1 MLTGLLLCMSV
12 VAGCLLAGK
21 ILLHY
26 FQLESYQF
34 PGYFRTLRRNL
45 SKALLPGSC
54 MSTLLTILFLLSF
67 LISEPQ
73 PVGGGLAAGDIAILI
88 GMMLLLIA
96 GGWLLGRKLS
106 EKNAKKKFVLTP
118 RVKRLYAVS
127 FIVMTLIL
135 YGIVQLIN
143 TLIDISD
150 YFMMLFFLFPVF
162 LPLWVALCGLL
173 AWPIEK
179 AISEMYFRDA
189 QQILRERKDLIK
201 IGITGSWGKTSV
213 KFILGT
219 ILEEKYHTL
228 VTPASFNTPM
238 GVTKVIRSKL
248 EPGHRV
254 FVAEM
259 GARHV
264 GDIREM
270 CRLVHPQIGLLTS
283 VGPQHL
289 DTFKTVERVAK
300 TKYELIDALP
310 ADGEA
315 FFADDG
321 DICRSLY
328 EKTTIPKHLTGLD
341 PEKDELWAEDIRY
354 SPEGS
359 TFLLCR
365 GDEKTE
371 CTTQLLGELN
381 IRNILLCAAAALSL
395 GLNMKQIARGI
406 SRIRPVEHRLQ
417 LIRHPGGLNVI
428 DDAFNSNIRGAK
440 QAFQVLK
447 QFPEKRVIVT
457 PGMVE
462 LGGQEAEMNREF
474 GAAMADCCD
483 VAILVGK
490 KRSEAI
496 ADGLKE
502 NGFPEESI
510 LVAASLEEA
519 ANMMREITGAGDT
532 VLFEND
538 LPDNYSET

>member
-1 MLTGLLLCMSV
+1 MNLSILLILGIV
-12 VAGCLLAGK
+12 IGCLLAGK
-21 ILLHY
+21 ILIHY

-34 PGYFRTLRRNL
+34 PGYFRTIRRNL
-45 SKALLPGSC
+45 LKAVLPGFC
-54 MSTLLTILFLLSF
+54 MTILLT
-67 LISEPQ
+67 
-73 PVGGGLAAGDIAILI
+73 AALTVCTLTSRTFTWAHYAAVTAV
-88 GMMLLLIA
+88 MIA
-96 GGWLLGRKLS
+96 GGWLIGRSFS
-106 EKNAKKKFVLTP
+106 EKNAKKAFVLTP

-127 FIVMTLIL
+127 LVVLTVILLIVSAGIRASGTLVTTGDRIAA
-135 YGIVQLIN
+135 GFVII
-143 TLIDISD
+143 
-150 YFMMLFFLFPVF
+150 FPAL

-179 AISEMYFRDA
+179 GISELYFRDA
-189 QQILRERKDLIK
+189 QRILKSRKDLIR

-213 KFILGT
+213 KFIIGT

-264 GDIREM
+264 GDIKEM
-270 CRLVHPQIGLLTS
+270 CRLVHPEIGILTS

-289 DTFKTVERVAK
+289 DTFKTLERVIG

-310 ADGEA
+310 EDGMS

-321 DICRSLY
+321 DICRGLY
-328 EKTTIPKHLTGLD
+328 EKTEKEKMISGLD
-341 PEKDELWAEDIRY
+341 PEYDDVWAENIRY
-354 SPEGS
+354 SAEGS
-359 TFLLCR
+359 TFELCMKEGR
-365 GDEKTE
+365 ISCRSE
-371 CTTQLLGELN
+371 LLGELN
-381 IRNILLCAAAALSL
+381 IRNILLCAAVALRL
-395 GLNMKQIARGI
+395 GLTPEQIARGI
-406 SRIRPVEHRLQ
+406 GKIRPIEHRLQ
-417 LIRHPGGLNVI
+417 LIPNPGGMSVI

-447 QFPEKRVIVT
+447 AFPEKRIVVT

-462 LGGQEAEMNREF
+462 LGEKEYEMNREF
-474 GAAMADCCD
+474 GEAMADCCD

-490 KRSEAI
+490 KRSQAIGEGLRAGGFAEERIYVVSSLDEATRLLRQI
-496 ADGLKE
+496 VK
-502 NGFPEESI
+502 
-510 LVAASLEEA
+510 
-519 ANMMREITGAGDT
+519 AGDT

-538 LPDNYSET
+538 LPDNYSE

>member
-1 MLTGLLLCMSV
+1 MILSVLLSAGIA
-12 VAGCLLAGK
+12 AGCVLSGR

-34 PGYFRTLRRNL
+34 PGYFRTIRRNL
-45 SKALLPGSC
+45 SRAIMPGIALAV
-54 MSTLLTILFLLSF
+54 LLTAC
-67 LISEPQ
+67 
-73 PVGGGLAAGDIAILI
+73 V
-88 GMMLLLIA
+88 LLLRLIIGESWIRITVTALIMIA
-96 GGWLLGRKLS
+96 GGFLFGRIFS
-106 EKNAKKKFVLTP
+106 ERKAKKAFVYTP
-118 RVKRLYAVS
+118 RIKRLYAVS
-127 FIVMTLIL
+127 FVFLTLIL
-135 YGIVQLIN
+135 MFIVPPAEKSGFAG
-143 TLIDISD
+143 DVPA
-150 YFMMLFFLFPVF
+150 FLFPLL
-162 LPLWVALCGLL
+162 LPLWIALCGLL

-189 QQILRERKDLIK
+189 QRILRERKDLIR

-238 GVTKVIRSKL
+238 GVTKVIRSRL

-270 CRLVHPQIGLLTS
+270 CRLVHPQIGILTS

-300 TKYELIDALP
+300 TKYELIDSLP
-310 ADGEA
+310 PDGEA
-315 FFADDG
+315 FFADDEK
-321 DICRSLY
+321 ICRALY
-328 EKTTIPKHLTGLD
+328 EKTTVRKHLAGTD
-341 PEKDELWAEDIRY
+341 PAMDEVWAEDTSY

-359 TFLLCR
+359 SFILCTHDGR
-365 GDEKTE
+365 IA
-371 CTTQLLGELN
+371 CRTQLLGELN
-381 IRNILLCAAAALSL
+381 IRNTLLCASVALALGLSL
-395 GLNMKQIARGI
+395 EQIARGI
-406 SRIRPVEHRLQ
+406 SRISPVEHRLQ

-428 DDAFNSNIRGAK
+428 DDAFNSNILGAK
-440 QAFQVLK
+440 QAFRVLK
-447 QFPEKRVIVT
+447 EFPHKRVIVT

-462 LGGQEAEMNREF
+462 LGGQEYEMNREF
-474 GAAMADCCD
+474 GAAMAGCCD
-483 VAILVGK
+483 TAVLVGR

-496 ADGLKE
+496 VQGLTE
-502 NGFPEESI
+502 NGFPKESVRI
-510 LVAASLEEA
+510 VASLEEA
-519 ANMMREITGAGDT
+519 TALMNEITGAGDT

-538 LPDNYSET
+538 LPDNYTES

>member
-1 MLTGLLLCMSV
+1 MNLSILLILGIV
-12 VAGCLLAGK
+12 IGCLLAGK
-21 ILLHY
+21 TLIHY

-45 SKALLPGSC
+45 LKSILPGFC
-54 MSTLLTILFLLSF
+54 MMILLIITMLLSVAASPT
-67 LISEPQ
+67 ISW
-73 PVGGGLAAGDIAILI
+73 VHYVFDSIILI
-88 GMMLLLIA
+88 L
-96 GGWLLGRKLS
+96 GGWLIGKAFS
-106 EKNAKKKFVLTP
+106 EKNAKKAFVLTP

-127 FIVMTLIL
+127 LIVLTVIL
-135 YGIVQLIN
+135 LLVSGR
-143 TLIDISD
+143 IDPNGGLKTTGERIAIG
-150 YFMMLFFLFPVF
+150 FVMIFPAL
-162 LPLWVALCGLL
+162 LPIWIALCGLI

-179 AISEMYFRDA
+179 GISELYFRDA
-189 QQILRERKDLIK
+189 QRILKERKDLIR

-264 GDIREM
+264 GDIKEM
-270 CRLVHPQIGLLTS
+270 CRLVHPEIGVLVS

-289 DTFKTVERVAK
+289 DTFKTLDRVIQ

-310 ADGEA
+310 DDGKA
-315 FFADDG
+315 FFSDDG
-321 DICRSLY
+321 DICRKLF
-328 EKTTIPKHLTGLD
+328 EKTSREKMISGLD
-341 PEKDELWAEDIRY
+341 PDYDDVWAENIAY

-359 TFLLCR
+359 TFILCTKDKQIPCR
-365 GDEKTE
+365 S
-371 CTTQLLGELN
+371 QLLGELN
-381 IRNILLCAAAALSL
+381 IRNMLLCASVALQL
-395 GLNMKQIARGI
+395 GLTQEQIARGI
-406 SRIRPVEHRLQ
+406 EKIRPIEHRLQ
-417 LIRHPGGLNVI
+417 LIPNPGGMSVI

-447 QFPEKRVIVT
+447 AFPEKRIIVT

-462 LGGQEAEMNREF
+462 LGEKEYEMNREF
-474 GAAMADCCD
+474 GYAMADCCD
-483 VAILVGK
+483 AAILVGK
-490 KRSEAI
+490 KRSQ
-496 ADGLKE
+496 
-502 NGFPEESI
+502 SI
-510 LVAASLEEA
+510 LEGLRDGKFAENNIYVVSSLDEA
-519 ANMMREITGAGDT
+519 TVLLKQIVRPGDT

-538 LPDNYSET
+538 LPDNYSE

>member
-1 MLTGLLLCMSV
+1 MNLSILLILGIV
-12 VAGCLLAGK
+12 IGCLLAGK
-21 ILLHY
+21 ILIHY

-34 PGYFRTLRRNL
+34 PGYFRTIRRNL
-45 SKALLPGSC
+45 LKAVLPGFC
-54 MSTLLTILFLLSF
+54 MTILLT
-67 LISEPQ
+67 
-73 PVGGGLAAGDIAILI
+73 AALTVCTLTSRTFTWAHYAAVTAV
-88 GMMLLLIA
+88 MIA
-96 GGWLLGRKLS
+96 GGWLIGRNFS
-106 EKNAKKKFVLTP
+106 EKNAKKAFVMTP

-127 FIVMTLIL
+127 LVVLTVILLIVSAGIRASGTL
-135 YGIVQLIN
+135 VN
-143 TLIDISD
+143 TGDRIAAGFVII
-150 YFMMLFFLFPVF
+150 FPA
-162 LPLWVALCGLL
+162 LLLWVALCGLL

-179 AISEMYFRDA
+179 GISELYFRDA
-189 QQILRERKDLIK
+189 QRILKSRKDLIR

-264 GDIREM
+264 GDIKEM
-270 CRLVHPQIGLLTS
+270 CRLVHPEIGILTS

-289 DTFKTVERVAK
+289 DTFKTLERVIG

-310 ADGEA
+310 EDGMS

-321 DICRSLY
+321 DICRGLY
-328 EKTTIPKHLTGLD
+328 EKTEKEKMISGLD
-341 PEKDELWAEDIRY
+341 PEYDDVWAENIRY
-354 SPEGS
+354 SAEGS
-359 TFLLCR
+359 TFDLCMKEGR
-365 GDEKTE
+365 ISCRSE
-371 CTTQLLGELN
+371 LLGELN
-381 IRNILLCAAAALSL
+381 IRNILLCAAVALRL
-395 GLNMKQIARGI
+395 GLTPEQIARGI
-406 SRIRPVEHRLQ
+406 GKIRPIEHRLQ
-417 LIRHPGGLNVI
+417 LIPNPGGMSVI

-447 QFPEKRVIVT
+447 AFPEKRIVVT

-462 LGGQEAEMNREF
+462 LGEKEYEMNREF
-474 GAAMADCCD
+474 GEAMADCCD

-490 KRSEAI
+490 KRSQAIGEGLRAGGFAEERIYVVSSLDEATE
-496 ADGLKE
+496 L
-502 NGFPEESI
+502 
-510 LVAASLEEA
+510 L
-519 ANMMREITGAGDT
+519 REIVKAGDT

-538 LPDNYSET
+538 LPDNYSE

>member
-1 MLTGLLLCMSV
+1 MNLSILLILGIV
-12 VAGCLLAGK
+12 IGCLLAGK
-21 ILLHY
+21 TLIHY

-45 SKALLPGSC
+45 LKSILPGFC
-54 MSTLLTILFLLSF
+54 MMILLIITMLLSVAASPT
-67 LISEPQ
+67 ISW
-73 PVGGGLAAGDIAILI
+73 VHYVFDSIILI
-88 GMMLLLIA
+88 L
-96 GGWLLGRKLS
+96 GGWLIGKAFS
-106 EKNAKKKFVLTP
+106 EKNAKKAFVLTP

-127 FIVMTLIL
+127 LIVLTVIL
-135 YGIVQLIN
+135 LLVSGR
-143 TLIDISD
+143 IDPNGGLKTTGERIAIG
-150 YFMMLFFLFPVF
+150 FVMIFPAL
-162 LPLWVALCGLL
+162 LPIWIALCGLI

-179 AISEMYFRDA
+179 GISELYFRDA
-189 QQILRERKDLIK
+189 QRILKERKELIR

-264 GDIREM
+264 GDIKEM
-270 CRLVHPQIGLLTS
+270 CRLVHPEIGVLVS

-289 DTFKTVERVAK
+289 DTFKTLARVIQ

-310 ADGEA
+310 DDGKA
-315 FFADDG
+315 FFSDDG
-321 DICRSLY
+321 DICRKLF
-328 EKTTIPKHLTGLD
+328 EKTSREKMISGLD
-341 PEKDELWAEDIRY
+341 PDYDDVWAENIAY

-359 TFLLCR
+359 TFILCTKDKQIPCR
-365 GDEKTE
+365 S
-371 CTTQLLGELN
+371 QLLGELN
-381 IRNILLCAAAALSL
+381 IRNMLLCASVALQL
-395 GLNMKQIARGI
+395 GLTQEQIARGI
-406 SRIRPVEHRLQ
+406 EKIRPIEHRLQ
-417 LIRHPGGLNVI
+417 LIPNPGGMSVI

-447 QFPEKRVIVT
+447 AFPEKRIIVT

-462 LGGQEAEMNREF
+462 LGEKEYEMNREF
-474 GAAMADCCD
+474 GYAMADCCD
-483 VAILVGK
+483 AAILVGK
-490 KRSEAI
+490 KRSQ
-496 ADGLKE
+496 
-502 NGFPEESI
+502 SI
-510 LVAASLEEA
+510 LEGLRDGKFAENNIYVVSSLDEA
-519 ANMMREITGAGDT
+519 TVLLKQIVRPGDT

-538 LPDNYSET
+538 LPDNYSE

>member
-1 MLTGLLLCMSV
+1 MSDLLLSV
-12 VAGCLLAGK
+12 LLCAAVAAGCLLAGK
-21 ILLHY
+21 LLLHY

-34 PGYFRTLRRNL
+34 PGYFRTVRRNL
-45 SKALLPGSC
+45 PKTLMPGFC
-54 MSTLLTILFLLSF
+54 MA
-67 LISEPQ
+67 
-73 PVGGGLAAGDIAILI
+73 VVVAAAV
-88 GMMLLLIA
+88 LLLRLVTGTEWVRTAVEMLIIIA
-96 GGWLLGRKLS
+96 GGFLAGKAFS
-106 EKNAKKKFVLTP
+106 EKKAKKAFVYTP

-127 FIVMTLIL
+127 FAVMTAAVILISL
-135 YGIVQLIN
+135 TAGPDGIIRDV
-143 TLIDISD
+143 
-150 YFMMLFFLFPVF
+150 FLFVFPVF
-162 LPLWVALCGLL
+162 LPLWIALCGLL

-189 QQILRERKDLIK
+189 QHILRKRKDLIR

-238 GVTKVIRSKL
+238 GVTKVIRSGL
-248 EPGHRV
+248 EPGHRI

-270 CRLVHPQIGLLTS
+270 CRLVHPQIGILTS

-289 DTFKTVERVAK
+289 DTFRTVERVAK

-310 ADGEA
+310 DDGEA
-315 FFADDG
+315 FFNDDEG
-321 DICRSLY
+321 ICRELY
-328 EKTTIPKHLTGLD
+328 EKTDLKKHITGAD
-341 PEKDELWAEDIRY
+341 PQKDEMWAEDICY
-354 SPEGS
+354 SPSGS
-359 TFLLCR
+359 SFVLCTKESR
-365 GDEKTE
+365 TA
-371 CTTQLLGELN
+371 CSTQLLGELN
-381 IRNILLCAAAALSL
+381 IRNILLCASVARAL
-395 GLNMKQIARGI
+395 GLTPEQIARGI
-406 SRIRPVEHRLQ
+406 SKIRPVEHRLQ

-440 QAFQVLK
+440 QAFLVLK
-447 QFPEKRVIVT
+447 QFPPKRMIVT

-462 LGGQEAEMNREF
+462 LGDREYGMNREF

-483 VAILVGK
+483 LAVLVGK

-496 ADGLKE
+496 EDGLKE
-502 NGFPEESI
+502 KGFPEDSI
-510 LVAASLEEA
+510 HIVSSLEEA
-519 ANMMREITGAGDT
+519 TVLMREFAGAGDT

-538 LPDNYSET
+538 LPDNYSES

>member
-1 MLTGLLLCMSV
+1 MLPGLLLCMSV

-34 PGYFRTLRRNL
+34 PGYFRTLRRNIT
-45 SKALLPGSC
+45 KALLPGAC
-54 MSTLLTILFLLSF
+54 MSALLTILFLLSF
-67 LISEPQ
+67 LFADPQ
-73 PVGGGLAAGDIAILI
+73 PVGTGLSGGDIAILI
-88 GMMLLLIA
+88 GMNLLLIA

-135 YGIVQLIN
+135 FGIVRLIN
-143 TLIDISD
+143 VLIDVSD
-150 YFMMLFFLFPVF
+150 YFLILFFLFPVF

-189 QQILRERKDLIK
+189 QRILRERKDLIK

-264 GDIREM
+264 GDIKEM

-321 DICRSLY
+321 DICRTLY
-328 EKTTIPKHLTGLD
+328 EKTTVRKHLTGLD
-341 PEKDELWAEDIRY
+341 PDKDEIWAEDIRY

-381 IRNILLCAAAALSL
+381 IRNILLCASTALSL

-406 SRIRPVEHRLQ
+406 SKIRPVEHRLQ

-447 QFPEKRVIVT
+447 QFPEKRIIVT

-474 GAAMADCCD
+474 GSAMADSCD
-483 VAILVGK
+483 TAILVGK

-496 ADGLKE
+496 ASGLKE

-519 ANMMREITGAGDT
+519 ASMMREITDAGDT

-538 LPDNYSET
+538 LPDNYSEA